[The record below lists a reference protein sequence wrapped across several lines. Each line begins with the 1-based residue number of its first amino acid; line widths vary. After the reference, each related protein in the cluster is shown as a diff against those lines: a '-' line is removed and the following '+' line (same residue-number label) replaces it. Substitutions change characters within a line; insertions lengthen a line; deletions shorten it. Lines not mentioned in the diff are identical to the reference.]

1 MRHVISCAAVALL
14 TIGCGERSLLERIVT
29 PSARLRLDTP
39 TEKRAAFKRAYE
51 SYQRD
56 DLTTALPI
64 FEQLVRDYPELADYD
79 LYYTGAINQRMGHG
93 ERAEAAF
100 SRLLRDYPDSVQAP
114 AAALALGQLLIAA
127 GRLDQGKLSLSI
139 ALNAPDTSTVEAARL
154 AMAEADERGGD
165 FASAYAQYMQVRHAA
180 PGSAAGKT
188 AKQHVIALRAA
199 HPELVPTGDALL
211 EEARLLLA
219 EKDYAGAKAAATELS
234 ERHDGVEPT
243 AILRVLADA
252 LYGLGQT
259 ERALAVL
266 REIAER
272 YPDSAAAPDAA
283 FRRASILWNRDRDSE
298 ALYAFEDFRRR
309 YPQDERAAEA
319 LYAIGR
325 IHQQAGRGTAAITS
339 YRELATGYP
348 SSKFAGEAEWRIG
361 WIQYQLRNWSAAATT
376 FGQLRDRDQLRDE
389 ATYWQARA
397 LERAGRSGTARQLYR
412 AIVQRNPDGYYA
424 LWAQR
429 RLGEESAAA
438 LLHDTATVVV
448 PSPLAVPSP
457 PEVSDTFHLA
467 RAEELKAAGVNALAR
482 KELAAT
488 ERAYDSDMAVQRYLV
503 RVYPSVGAHN
513 AALRLARRLGSQA
526 DLSPSEEQQLRYPL
540 AFWETV
546 RRVADAQ
553 GVDPLL
559 VVAIIRQESMFDPAA
574 RSSANARGLMQLL
587 PSTADA
593 VAATTDPPIDDTNLN
608 DPDVNIELGTRYL
621 RTLLTRFGADPFK
634 AIAAY
639 NGGENAMAK
648 WQRQFA
654 DLSPDEFVESIT
666 YRETRDYV
674 KKVVANYC
682 AYQQQYSSA
691 EH

>member
-1 MRHVISCAAVALL
+1 MHRVVVCAVVALL
-14 TIGCGERSLLERIVT
+14 VESCGGGSLLERLVT
-29 PSARLRLDTP
+29 PSARLRLDTSA
-39 TEKRAAFKRAYE
+39 EKRAAFARAYE
-51 SYQRD
+51 SYQRG
-56 DLTTALPI
+56 DLATALPI

-79 LYYTGAINQRMGHG
+79 LYYIGVINQRLGHS

-114 AAALALGQLLIAA
+114 PAALALGQLLIAA
-127 GRLDQGKLSLSI
+127 GRVDQGKLSLWT
-139 ALNAPDTSTVEAARL
+139 ALNAPDASTVEAARL
-154 AMAEADERGGD
+154 AMAEADERSGD
-165 FASAYAQYMQVRHAA
+165 FASAYAQYMQVRHDA
-180 PGSAAGKT
+180 PGSAAGRT
-188 AKQHVIALRAA
+188 AKQHVIALRAE

-219 EKDYAGAKAAATELS
+219 EKDYAGAKAAAMELS

-243 AILRVLADA
+243 DILRVLADA
-252 LYGLGQT
+252 LYGLGET

-266 REIAER
+266 RELAER
-272 YPDSAAAPDAA
+272 YPDSAAAPAAA

-298 ALYAFEDFRRR
+298 ALRAFEDFGRR

-325 IHQQAGRGTAAITS
+325 IHQQAGRGTDAITT
-339 YRELATGYP
+339 YRELANRYP
-348 SSKFAGEAEWRIG
+348 SSKFAGEAVWRIG
-361 WIQYQLRNWSAAATT
+361 WIQYQLRNWTAAATT
-376 FGQLRDRDQLRDE
+376 FGQLRDREQLRDE
-389 ATYWQARA
+389 AAYWQARA

-412 AIVQRNPDGYYA
+412 EIVQRTPNGYYA

-429 RLGEESAAA
+429 RLGEVSTAS

-448 PSPLAVPSP
+448 PPPFTAPSP
-457 PEVSDTFHLA
+457 PEVPDTFHLV

-503 RVYPSVGAHN
+503 RAYPTVDAYN

-546 RRVADAQ
+546 RRAAEAQ
-553 GVDPLL
+553 DVDPLL
-559 VVAIIRQESMFDPAA
+559 VVAIIRQESMFDPTA
-574 RSSANARGLMQLL
+574 RSSADARGLMQLL
-587 PSTADA
+587 PSTAER
-593 VAATTDPPIDDTNLN
+593 VAATSDPPIDYTNLN

-621 RTLLTRFGADPFK
+621 RTLFTRFAGDPFK

-639 NGGENAMAK
+639 NGGENATAK

-654 DLSPDEFVESIT
+654 DLSSDEFVESIT

-674 KKVVANYC
+674 KRVVANYC
-682 AYQQQYSSA
+682 AYQQQYGGT

>member
-1 MRHVISCAAVALL
+1 MRRVIVCAAVALL
-14 TIGCGERSLLERIVT
+14 AVGCGGGSFLERIVT

-39 TEKRAAFKRAYE
+39 AEKRAAFARAYE
-51 SYQRD
+51 SYQRG
-56 DLTTALPI
+56 DLATALPI

-79 LYYTGAINQRMGHG
+79 LYYIGVINQRLDHS

-127 GRLDQGKLSLSI
+127 GRVDQGKLSLWT
-139 ALNAPDTSTVEAARL
+139 ALNAPDASTVEAARL
-154 AMAEADERGGD
+154 AMAEADERSGD

-180 PGSAAGKT
+180 PGSAAAQT
-188 AKQHVIALRAA
+188 AKQHVIALRTE
-199 HPELVPTGDALL
+199 HPELAPTGDALL
-211 EEARLLLA
+211 DEARLLLA

-243 AILRVLADA
+243 DILRVLADA
-252 LYGLGQT
+252 LYGLGET

-266 REIAER
+266 RELAER

-283 FRRASILWNRDRDSE
+283 FRRGSILWNRDRDSE
-298 ALYAFEDFRRR
+298 ALGAFEDFGRR

-325 IHQQAGRGTAAITS
+325 IHQQAGRGTEAITT
-339 YRELATGYP
+339 YRELADRYP

-361 WIQYQLRNWSAAATT
+361 WIQYQLRNWTAAATT

-389 ATYWQARA
+389 APTGRHAHWSARGDP
-397 LERAGRSGTARQLYR
+397 GRRGSSIARSCNVR
-412 AIVQRNPDGYYA
+412 PNGYYA

-429 RLGEESAAA
+429 RLGEVSSAS

-448 PSPLAVPSP
+448 PPPFTVPSP
-457 PEVSDTFHLA
+457 PEVPDTFHLV

-503 RVYPSVGAHN
+503 RAYPTVDAYN

-546 RRVADAQ
+546 RRAAEAQ
-553 GVDPLL
+553 DVDPLL
-559 VVAIIRQESMFDPAA
+559 VVAIIRQESMFDPTA
-574 RSSANARGLMQLL
+574 RSSADARGLMQLL
-587 PSTADA
+587 PSTAER
-593 VAATTDPPIDDTNLN
+593 VAATSDPPIDHTNLN

-621 RTLLTRFGADPFK
+621 RTLFTRFAGDPFK

-639 NGGENAMAK
+639 NGGENATAK

-654 DLSPDEFVESIT
+654 DLGSDEFVESIT

-674 KKVVANYC
+674 KKVVANYLS
-682 AYQQQYSSA
+682 YQQLYASS